1 MAIDVSRI
9 FAESLISLSKE
20 KPLSKITV
28 VDIIKR
34 SGAGRQTFYNH
45 FKDKNDL
52 IYFVFARTL
61 TDEDE
66 LLEKAGLFTYLTK
79 TYTEAQENAP
89 FFRQAC
95 MMDGQNCLS
104 EAIVSQTYRF
114 YKEIIIAEYGK
125 EAITSEI
132 EKALVF
138 NAHGSGTL
146 YIQWAKEGMPG
157 EAREQVWYALQ
168 CMPSCL
174 KRYMPLDKE
183 QRERTAA

>member
-1 MAIDVSRI
+1 MAIDVNRI

-20 KPLSKITV
+20 KPLSRITV

-52 IYFVFARTL
+52 IYYVFARTL
-61 TDEDE
+61 TDPDE
-66 LLEKAGLFTYLTK
+66 LLEKAGLSAYLTK
-79 TYTEAQENAP
+79 AYTEAQKNAS

-104 EAIVSQTYRF
+104 DAIVTRTYRF
-114 YKEIIIAEYGK
+114 YKEKIIAEYGK

-138 NAHGSGTL
+138 NAHGSGIL
-146 YIQWAKEGMPG
+146 YIQWAKDGMPG
-157 EAREQVWYALQ
+157 DARDQVRYALQ

-183 QRERTAA
+183 ERELTAA